1 MNNTCEVYDLIM
13 ITKRNNKQFLN
24 AKYKIIE
31 ISNKINK
38 CTYIV
43 HNLQLSFVNGIL
55 VFEDRNDLILK
66 NRSVLMGLLIDDI
79 NTINISEHV
88 INILLF
94 DNTRVT
100 IEY

>member
-1 MNNTCEVYDLIM
+1 MNKTCEVYDLIM
-13 ITKRNNKQFLN
+13 ITKRNNKEYLN

-79 NTINISEHV
+79 NTINISEHM
-88 INILLF
+88 IDILLV
-94 DNTRVT
+94 DNTKVI

>member
-1 MNNTCEVYDLIM
+1 MNKTCEVYDLIM
-13 ITKRNNKQFLN
+13 ITKRNNKEYLN

-38 CTYIV
+38 YTYIV

>member
-1 MNNTCEVYDLIM
+1 MNKKCEVYDLIM

-31 ISNKINK
+31 TSNKINK

-43 HNLQLSFVNGIL
+43 HNLQLNFVNGIL
-55 VFEDRNDLILK
+55 VFEDRDDLILK

-88 INILLF
+88 IDILLF
-94 DNTRVT
+94 DNTRVI